1 VPPAPIPAVPPRHET
16 KDIDMRRLLLA
27 VAALAAFAAPA
38 WAETYHLDPGHTD
51 VRFFWNHAGVSE
63 QSGRWDGVSGTAD
76 FSKDAL
82 GDTKISVT
90 IKADSINTGVTPLD
104 EHLKNAD
111 FFEVS
116 AHPEITFTSTGAVQT
131 GPMNLQITGDLTIKG
146 VTKPVTLNAE
156 LVHEGKHPLG
166 AFIPYYE
173 GEWLGVKAT
182 GDILR
187 SDFGL
192 GMFAPLTSDHI
203 RIVINTEM
211 RAGGWPE

>member
-1 VPPAPIPAVPPRHET
+1 
-16 KDIDMRRLLLA
+16 MRKLLLA
-27 VAALAAFAAPA
+27 MAALAALSAPAA

-76 FSKDAL
+76 FKKDAV
-82 GDTKISVT
+82 GETRISVT
-90 IKADSINTGVTPLD
+90 ISADSINTGVTALD
-104 EHLKNAD
+104 DHLKNAD

-131 GPMNLQITGDLTIKG
+131 GPKGLQITGNLTIKG
-146 VTKPVTLNAE
+146 VTKEVVLDAE

-173 GEWLGVKAT
+173 GEWLGVRAT

-187 SDFGL
+187 SEFGL

-203 RIVINTEM
+203 RLVINTEM